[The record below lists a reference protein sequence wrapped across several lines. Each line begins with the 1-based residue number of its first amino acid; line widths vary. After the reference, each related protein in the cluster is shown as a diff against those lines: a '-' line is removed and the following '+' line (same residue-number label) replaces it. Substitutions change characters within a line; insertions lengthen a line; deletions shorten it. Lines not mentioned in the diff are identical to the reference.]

1 VRAHQ
6 TKPSPTLATSSFK
19 RVYDKSKGYAW
30 MPHVSNHTPHAKERR
45 AAIMTSAHANCPL
58 RNAQGSTRT
67 FGRLIPNEANPIER
81 TTNTEP
87 YSTDSRRSFQP
98 SVPAAIFREAVQV
111 PVGRNA
117 VTLAPSTRH
126 TTSFEDGLSP
136 CIKQQESVE
145 GYGFDNFFDMDAY
158 QNS

>member
-1 VRAHQ
+1 MRAHQ

-19 RVYDKSKGYAW
+19 RVYDEPKEYAW
-30 MPHVSNHTPHAKERR
+30 MPRVSNHTPHAKERR
-45 AAIMTSAHANCPL
+45 AAIMTSAHANCHL

-67 FGRLIPNEANPIER
+67 FGRLIPNEANTIER

-87 YSTDSRRSFQP
+87 YSTDLRHSFQP
-98 SVPAAIFREAVQV
+98 SFPAPISREAIQVQ
-111 PVGRNA
+111 VGRNA

-126 TTSFEDGLSP
+126 TTSSEDGLSP
-136 CIKQQESVE
+136 SIKQQESVA
-145 GYGFDNFFDMDAY
+145 GYEFDNFFDMDAY